1 MRHSTYHKPPT
12 SHLRSRRLLP
22 WLLAFATLITTIP
35 LATPRAHAADPI
47 ALGARIEDGGLD
59 APSDAAAID
68 NYAALTS
75 RMPAIVMWYQEWGEY
90 YNYFSSRCADN
101 IWSRSAVP
109 MITWEPWDGQVA
121 DPAYKLSN
129 IVRGDYDAYIRQ
141 YATDAKAWGHP
152 FFLRFAHEMN
162 GNWYPWGVGPRN
174 PNGNTPADYIAAWR
188 HVHDIFTQVGATNV
202 RWVWSPNALSS
213 NSPDAAAT
221 YPGDAYVDWI
231 AMDGYN
237 EGTDPGAG
245 DGGWTSLAALFGPTY
260 DALTALT
267 GKPLMIA
274 ETSSAEAGGS
284 KAAWITQGLL
294 TDVPTRLP
302 RVRAVIWFDK
312 NKEADWRVNSS
323 PAALAAY
330 RSVVASPRYQG
341 QPDMSSTNAATPATN
356 TPATP
361 TSPTNTPTATSTP
374 VPPTATSTATNTPV
388 PPTNTL
394 IATSTPTKT
403 SVPPTATNTPTRPT
417 ATNTPTNTSIPPT
430 ATNTSVPPTVTT
442 APAALPSPWAHRDI
456 GNVGLAGSAGYTNG
470 AFTVGGSG
478 GDIWG
483 GTDAFHYAYHPLNGD
498 GQIVAHVAS
507 QRNTDPWAKAGVM
520 IRESLNPSS
529 RYADMVLTPGNGAAF
544 QRRTS
549 PGANAVHTGRGGIT
563 VPSWVKLVRGG
574 TMLTGYV
581 SSDGAT
587 WTRVGTDTIPMI
599 TTVYAG
605 LAVTAHN
612 NAALNTAT
620 FDHVAVSTSPSA
632 NQAGYWRLDEGT
644 GATAADASGN
654 GATGVLQGGASWAA
668 GKVGPSAL
676 SLNGWS
682 GYVDVPRAVVDTSK
696 SYSVAA

>member
-1 MRHSTYHKPPT
+1 M
-12 SHLRSRRLLP
+12 
-22 WLLAFATLITTIP
+22 
-35 LATPRAHAADPI
+35 
-47 ALGARIEDGGLD
+47 
-59 APSDAAAID
+59 
-68 NYAALTS
+68 
-75 RMPAIVMWYQEWGEY
+75 
-90 YNYFSSRCADN
+90 
-101 IWSRSAVP
+101 
-109 MITWEPWDGQVA
+109 
-121 DPAYKLSN
+121 
-129 IVRGDYDAYIRQ
+129 
-141 YATDAKAWGHP
+141 
-152 FFLRFAHEMN
+152 
-162 GNWYPWGVGPRN
+162 
-174 PNGNTPADYIAAWR
+174 
-188 HVHDIFTQVGATNV
+188 
-202 RWVWSPNALSS
+202 
-213 NSPDAAAT
+213 
-221 YPGDAYVDWI
+221 
-231 AMDGYN
+231 
-237 EGTDPGAG
+237 
-245 DGGWTSLAALFGPTY
+245 
-260 DALTALT
+260 
-267 GKPLMIA
+267 
-274 ETSSAEAGGS
+274 
-284 KAAWITQGLL
+284 
-294 TDVPTRLP
+294 
-302 RVRAVIWFDK
+302 
-312 NKEADWRVNSS
+312 
-323 PAALAAY
+323 
-330 RSVVASPRYQG
+330 
-341 QPDMSSTNAATPATN
+341 
-356 TPATP
+356 
-361 TSPTNTPTATSTP
+361 
-374 VPPTATSTATNTPV
+374 
-388 PPTNTL
+388 
-394 IATSTPTKT
+394 
-403 SVPPTATNTPTRPT
+403 
-417 ATNTPTNTSIPPT
+417 
-430 ATNTSVPPTVTT
+430 TT

-563 VPSWVKLVRGG
+563 APSWVKLVRGG